1 MDLKT
6 ILEMITKI
14 WNASPDNWNVT
25 GLIKAIFNFKVEDQ
39 VVLLQM
45 LPKWFAKEN
54 RDEIIMWSDKRLQK
68 RLDYVLQRVWDGKR
82 LTNNNDWVIESYLDM
97 FDLDEEGNTI
107 LRQPVTIHDAHETF
121 KRIAADEWAKKLAL
135 MQALKITPNPA
146 AMFDLSAAK
155 VASGVKKLAREKKK
169 QLDMAG
175 VNTIYDDTLNSLF
188 PNMMFYSIEKPH
200 KNKQGKITSTTEIE
214 VIKIKGSSWLNLIYY
229 DHGTHD
235 AAFELKTAP
244 NKKYIFYNVPRVAI
258 SWLEVFRGKE
268 MWNGFGLKYSLFP
281 FHWVRR
287 NTFLHHI
294 KHAELNYKRFRG
306 QTQAGRMAHH
316 NRFAKKWGWE
326 RPTKTFR
333 DIYKARKPS

>member
-68 RLDYVLQRVWDGKR
+68 RLDYVLQRIWDGKR
-82 LTNNNDWVIESYLDM
+82 ITNNNDWVIESYLDM
-97 FDLDEEGNTI
+97 FDKDEEGNTI
-107 LRQPVTIHDAHETF
+107 LRQPVTVHDAHETF
-121 KRIAADEWAKKLAL
+121 KRVAAEEWAKKLAL
-135 MQALKITPNPA
+135 MQALSISPNPA

-169 QLDMAG
+169 ELDQAG
-175 VNTIYDDTLNSLF
+175 IIQPKDSNLNQLF
-188 PNMMFYSIEKPH
+188 PNIQFFSIEKPH
-200 KNKQGKITSTTEIE
+200 KDKKGNVTTRTEIE
-214 VIKIKGSSWLNLIYY
+214 VIKIKGSSWLNLIFY
-229 DHGTHD
+229 DPNTHE

-244 NKKYIFYNVPRVAI
+244 NKRYVFYNVPRVAI
-258 SWLEVFRGKE
+258 SWLEVFRGVE

-281 FHWVRR
+281 FHWIRR
-287 NTFLHHI
+287 KTFLHHI
-294 KHAELNYKRFRG
+294 KHNELHYNKSIG
-306 QTQAGRMAHH
+306 K
-316 NRFAKKWGWE
+316 NNFAKKWGWE

-333 DIYKARKPS
+333 DIYTARKPS

>member
-39 VVLLQM
+39 VVLLKM

-68 RLDYVLQRVWDGKR
+68 RLDYVLQRIWDGKR
-82 LTNNNDWVIESYLDM
+82 ITNNNDWVIESYLDM
-97 FDLDEEGNTI
+97 FGVDEEGNTI
-107 LRQPVTIHDAHETF
+107 LRQPVTVHDAHETF
-121 KRIAADEWAKKLAL
+121 KRIAAEEWAKKLAL
-135 MQALKITPNPA
+135 MQALQISPNPA

-155 VASGVKKLAREKKK
+155 VADGIKKLAREKKK
-169 QLDMAG
+169 ELDQAG
-175 VNTIYDDTLNSLF
+175 IIQPKDSNLNILF
-188 PNMMFYSIEKPH
+188 PNIQFFSIEKPH
-200 KNKQGKITSTTEIE
+200 KDKKGNVTTHTDIE
-214 VIKIKGSSWLNLIYY
+214 VIKIKGSSWLNLIFY
-229 DHGTHD
+229 DPNTHE

-244 NKKYIFYNVPRVAI
+244 NKRYVFYNVPRVAI
-258 SWLEVFRGKE
+258 SWLEVFRGVE

-281 FHWVRR
+281 FHWIRR
-287 NTFLHHI
+287 RTFLYHI
-294 KHAELNYKRFRG
+294 KHTELHYNKSIG
-306 QTQAGRMAHH
+306 K
-316 NRFAKKWGWE
+316 NNFAKKWGWE

-333 DIYKARKPS
+333 DIYTTRKPS